1 MIASMQATATSVPY
15 SQTGKF
21 SKLVIDY
28 LAENPVLEPFWQHRP
43 NWEGLEAS
51 MQARRQFATNRPALV
66 AALREQY
73 QGMDCS
79 PLQQQ
84 YLQDLLS
91 DDCFTITTAHQPN
104 LFTGPL
110 YFVYKI
116 IHAIRLA
123 DELRQRYP
131 QQRFVPVYYMGSED
145 ADLDELGHFVVQGE
159 KRVWNTSQTGAVGR
173 MKTTG
178 LAAMADQLLRQFG
191 HESHADYLRQ
201 LLDTYTAGNN
211 IQQATFRLVHALF
224 ANYGLLVVIPDNAA
238 LKQLFVPVVQ
248 KELTESFSNAAVERS
263 IAQLEPHYKIQ
274 VRGREIN
281 LFYLDE
287 EGRRERIE
295 RSANGFKVTAL
306 GLRFSKEEMLQ
317 LAAQRPE
324 LFSAN
329 VILRGVFQETILPN
343 IAFIGGGGELAYWL
357 ELKQVFGEVA
367 VPFPVLLLR
376 NSFAL
381 LNQRMQYYQQRTGLT
396 DAQLFLP
403 LLELQNELAKAA
415 LPASWQPDFEEAQ
428 LRAIYD
434 RWLRVAASVD
444 ASLQGYVAA
453 LHTQAIKG
461 LHKLETK
468 LLRAQRRKLEDTC
481 RQVEALHHQLFP
493 GGGLQERTENILPLL
508 ARYGPQLLQ
517 WIYDHSSPLPGQF
530 TLLRLPY

>member
-1 MIASMQATATSVPY
+1 MQATATYVLY

-28 LAENPVLEPFWQHRP
+28 LAEDPLLEPFWQHRP

-66 AALREQY
+66 EALQAQY

-91 DDCFTITTAHQPN
+91 ENCFTITTAHQPN

-145 ADLDELGHFVVQGE
+145 ADLDELGHFVVEGE

-173 MKTTG
+173 MQTTG
-178 LAAMADQLLRQFG
+178 LAALADQLMRQFG
-191 HESHADYLRQ
+191 HEPHADYLRQ
-201 LLDTYTAGNN
+201 LLDTYTAAPN

-224 ANYGLLVVIPDNAA
+224 ATYGLLVVIPDNAA

-274 VRGREIN
+274 VRGREVN

-295 RSANGFKVTAL
+295 RSADGFEVASL
-306 GLRFSKEEMLQ
+306 GLRFSKEEILQ
-317 LAAQRPE
+317 LSAERPE

-357 ELKQVFGEVA
+357 ELKQVFAEAA

-376 NSFAL
+376 NSLAL
-381 LNQRMQYYQQRTGLT
+381 LNERMQYFQQRTALT
-396 DAQLFLP
+396 DAQLFQP
-403 LLELQNELAKAA
+403 LLALQNELAKAG
-415 LPASWQPDFEEAQ
+415 LPANWQPDFEAAQ
-428 LRAIYD
+428 LQATYD
-434 RWLRVAASVD
+434 RWLQAAAAVD
-444 ASLQGYVAA
+444 ASLQGHVAA

-461 LHKLETK
+461 LRQLETK
-468 LLRAQRRKLEDTC
+468 LLRAQRRKLEDTG
-481 RQVEALHHQLFP
+481 RQVEALHQQLFP
-493 GGGLQERTENILPLL
+493 GGGLQERTENILPWL

-530 TLLRLPY
+530 ALLRLPH